1 MPCPSLQLP
10 YSTPVLLLA
19 NSCLLNVTT
28 TFMSAPETRDVFIS
42 ILFCHQCLQLLDMC
56 PIQLADCVK
65 CSAHIQVGV
74 YSVVPC
80 LIVRFSQMG
89 KKKKSLCF
97 SSIVSV
103 SNHCQ
108 QFSYAQKLNKTKQTN
123 KQRTGFALANT
134 TCFLLIHWVLE
145 TKFKLYSPY
154 LPTKMGCKQLLT
166 QFKESTDCSQ
176 QTCNSIDRRL

>member
-1 MPCPSLQLP
+1 MP
-10 YSTPVLLLA
+10 
-19 NSCLLNVTT
+19 
-28 TFMSAPETRDVFIS
+28 
-42 ILFCHQCLQLLDMC
+42 
-56 PIQLADCVK
+56 PIIGYVPHTACRLSVK

-89 KKKKSLCF
+89 KKKITLFQFNCICVQSL
-97 SSIVSV
+97 SIVFICS
-103 SNHCQ
+103 
-108 QFSYAQKLNKTKQTN
+108 KTKQNKAN

-176 QTCNSIDRRL
+176 QTCNSKDRRLWWENAGWFSGF

>member
-1 MPCPSLQLP
+1 MPPIIG
-10 YSTPVLLLA
+10 
-19 NSCLLNVTT
+19 NVPHTACRL
-28 TFMSAPETRDVFIS
+28 S
-42 ILFCHQCLQLLDMC
+42 
-56 PIQLADCVK
+56 VK

-89 KKKKSLCF
+89 KKKITLFQFNCICVQSL
-97 SSIVSV
+97 SIVFICS
-103 SNHCQ
+103 
-108 QFSYAQKLNKTKQTN
+108 KTKQNKAN

-176 QTCNSIDRRL
+176 QTCNSIEDYDGKIQGGSVDSNSV